1 MNRRNFYIY
10 FTLILVT
17 LLFYID
23 NFDNTDSV
31 EVSATNSK
39 LTLDT
44 TKKLF
49 DKEIFYKLSKLGVEE
64 RHAQPSREQ
73 VQCKTWRPTHFY
85 PTFYAIKKL
94 RRQLWRNDE
103 ICSKFEVKRA
113 KKGQLPAVA
122 LASYPGSGNTWIRY
136 LIEASTGVFTGSVYE
151 DRHLYFSGFLGE
163 LADWS
168 SGETIVQK
176 THDFGEGNIKKFVS
190 NNKIKAV
197 LVIRNPYDAII
208 SYHNYIYGGHNG
220 FAPKKDFK
228 RQEWK
233 LFLFFQAKNWL
244 STIMNWVEFSDELFV
259 IHYELLRKEPVPIL
273 RNLTKFLGLTI
284 EEDRFKCIQAY
295 PTGKFMRNKKSDEM
309 EDFPFPE
316 SIKNIIDKSIQ
327 YADYLLKKSCL
338 PSLPLED
345 YSHYNNN
352 GIVKRN
358 FRLKSKDK
366 YSDENE
372 FWVSAFYNLMP
383 KIGQIIGIDHLDIII
398 RNPDVL
404 KDFGVTV
411 DPNFP
416 GHTDL
421 LKSYEVVNKTLLSK
435 IPDDFFKNPAV
446 KFGQKRD

>member
-176 THDFGEGNIKKFVS
+176 THDFGE
-190 NNKIKAV
+190 
-197 LVIRNPYDAII
+197 
-208 SYHNYIYGGHNG
+208 
-220 FAPKKDFK
+220 
-228 RQEWK
+228 EWK